1 MPSTAI
7 ANFEYRPETK
17 TLLVWF
23 RESGELYRYIDVPP
37 AVYEAF
43 KKAASKRRF
52 LNKYIEDRYCFQ
64 RG

>member
-1 MPSTAI
+1 MPSAVI
-7 ANFEYRPETK
+7 QDYRYQPESK

-43 KKAASKRRF
+43 RKASSK
-52 LNKYIEDRYCFQ
+52 
-64 RG
+64 